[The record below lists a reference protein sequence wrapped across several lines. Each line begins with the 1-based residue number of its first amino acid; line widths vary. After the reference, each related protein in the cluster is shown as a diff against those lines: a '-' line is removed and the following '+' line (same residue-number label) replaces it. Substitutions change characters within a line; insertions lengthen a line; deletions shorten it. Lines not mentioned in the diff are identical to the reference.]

1 MKNDILHKE
10 KVSIN
15 QSAKQWVISIVLLIN
30 VVFYSLLFYFYIKRI
45 IPNDD
50 FRLDDM
56 ISVSVVIF
64 IISIISLF
72 VIFLNGYTITV
83 NQEKVILKYNKFST
97 VLLNQDMIKSFKRI
111 NKKEYFELL
120 KTSDIDIFSNKKGKK
135 KKKIESF
142 LIGSPNFVI
151 FLNDDKKVFIQT
163 NKIASFEYAM
173 NKLLNIK
180 YV

>member
-30 VVFYSLLFYFYIKRI
+30 VVFYSLLFYFYNKRI

-50 FRLDDM
+50 FRSDDM

-97 VLLNQDMIKSFKRI
+97 VSLNQDMIKSFKRI
-111 NKKEYFELL
+111 N
-120 KTSDIDIFSNKKGKK
+120 
-135 KKKIESF
+135 
-142 LIGSPNFVI
+142 
-151 FLNDDKKVFIQT
+151 
-163 NKIASFEYAM
+163 
-173 NKLLNIK
+173 
-180 YV
+180 